1 MAFWPVGRKEDVT
14 VPARA
19 KPLAKQSK
27 HLTKAEQQARNQA
40 EAAVMP
46 VRPQLALKPP
56 AYVKTDA
63 KAKRYWLEI
72 VKRMEGVSILD
83 ALDGEVLAV
92 YCTMLSRRDA
102 THQLFTKLL
111 KDSNAK
117 NADPE
122 DQAAIL
128 GKMDALM
135 TKLQGQERSILQYAD
150 KLGLTPSGRA
160 HLARKRAAQAAG
172 EVGDDDDL
180 FGD

>member
-1 MAFWPVGRKEDVT
+1 M
-14 VPARA
+14 PAKA
-19 KPLAKQSK
+19 KPLENQSK
-27 HLTKAEQQARNQA
+27 HLTNAEKKAREQA

-46 VRPQLALKPP
+46 VRPQLELKPP
-56 AYVKTDA
+56 NYVKTDA

-111 KDSNAK
+111 KDSKAK
-117 NADPE
+117 GVDPE
-122 DQAAIL
+122 TQATIL
-128 GKMDALM
+128 GKLDGLM

-150 KLGLTPSGRA
+150 KLGLTPSGRV

>member
-1 MAFWPVGRKEDVT
+1 MPK
-14 VPARA
+14 PA
-19 KPLAKQSK
+19 KPLENQRK
-27 HLTKAEQQARNQA
+27 HLTKAELQAREQA

-46 VRPQLALKPP
+46 VRPQLELKPP
-56 AYVKTDA
+56 NYVKIDA

-72 VKRMEGVSILD
+72 IKRMEGVSILD

-102 THQLFTKLL
+102 THQLFTRLL
-111 KDSNAK
+111 KESKSKD
-117 NADPE
+117 ADPE
-122 DQAAIL
+122 AQAAIL
-128 GKMDALM
+128 GKLDGLM

-150 KLGLTPSGRA
+150 KLGLTPSGRV
-160 HLARKRAAQAAG
+160 HLARKRAAQATG

>member
-1 MAFWPVGRKEDVT
+1 MST
-14 VPARA
+14 RA
-19 KPLAKQSK
+19 KPLENQAKHMTQ
-27 HLTKAEQQARNQA
+27 AEKTAREQA

-46 VRPQLALKPP
+46 IRPQLALKPP
-56 AYVKTDA
+56 NYVKTDA

-102 THQLFTKLL
+102 THQLFAKLL
-111 KDSNAK
+111 KDAK
-117 NADPE
+117 AKDVDAE
-122 DQAAIL
+122 TQATIL
-128 GKMDALM
+128 GKLDSLM
-135 TKLQGQERSILQYAD
+135 AKLQGQERSILQYAD
-150 KLGLTPSGRA
+150 KLGLTPTGRV

-172 EVGDDDDL
+172 EAGDDDDL